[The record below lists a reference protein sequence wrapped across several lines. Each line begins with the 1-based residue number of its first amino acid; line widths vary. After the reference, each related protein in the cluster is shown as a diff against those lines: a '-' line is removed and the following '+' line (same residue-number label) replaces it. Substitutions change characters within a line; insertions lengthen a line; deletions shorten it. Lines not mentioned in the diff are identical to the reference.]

1 MSATTGNR
9 NVGNFNQV
17 HLPEDSKSG
26 TTTSLYNTMAIIMC
40 LSEHLLT
47 AGNISQHTPRI
58 ASAAFENTIYSNF
71 LV

>member
-1 MSATTGNR
+1 M
-9 NVGNFNQV
+9 
-17 HLPEDSKSG
+17 
-26 TTTSLYNTMAIIMC
+26 IMC

-71 LV
+71 LVWKKEELYKIEKKKYLKPDITYLYWCVE